1 MKITHKQTHKRCR
14 CLGVNYTFEQWCEAI
29 RTHPA
34 NTPVMTFGKFAYNI
48 CDVCLTPNIAV
59 NIKQGKNKLIIKT
72 AQSPNGRWDYGIDCD
87 IGTSSYGTPV
97 SFVDNKK
104 EGYETETLAITEAL
118 VFARDYS
125 EYNIDRLEEK
135 TSPRAKDAWSFFEK
149 IRKVLN
155 GIVFVD

>member
-1 MKITHKQTHKRCR
+1 MKIRNRRKHKRCR

-59 NIKQGKNKLIIKT
+59 NIKQGENKLIIKT

-87 IGTSSYGTPV
+87 IGTSSYGTSV

-104 EGYETETLAITEAL
+104 EGYETETLAMIEAL
-118 VFARDYS
+118 CVARDCC
-125 EYNIDRLEEK
+125 EGRINRLEEK
-135 TSPRAKDAWSFFEK
+135 TSPEAKNARSFFEK
-149 IRKVLN
+149 IRKTLNSFVL
-155 GIVFVD
+155 VD